1 MKPLADARA
10 YALAFG
16 LLATPAF
23 AGPPSGS
30 TEIEGQKVLT
40 LVVREPPVLR
50 CNNNMQVAAELSN
63 LYKVP
68 ILVLPAN
75 LASWSKAPAVY
86 YGEQLI
92 AEDGGDFNGMVSFD
106 QMRDVIEIEVP
117 ADIVALRRDDPAAAA
132 QWRIAVREALLAAF
146 AQGFVIIGV
155 GIDGGYVLERRA

>member
-106 QMRDVIEIEVP
+106 QMRDVIEIEGAPKQDRGGWLTEVKTEL
-117 ADIVALRRDDPAAAA
+117 DALKAA
-132 QWRIAVREALLAAF
+132 IK
-146 AQGFVIIGV
+146 
-155 GIDGGYVLERRA
+155 GGD